1 MKELNRREFLAAA
14 AGSAAAALLPFS
26 GCSSG
31 PAVRKEGAAQ
41 RPNIVFIF
49 SDQQH
54 WRACGFQDEFFDT
67 PHLDYIAKNGIVFDR
82 AFCTTPQCSPS
93 RSSIMTGFYPSTTG
107 VMGNMGAA
115 GGEPLNQRTIGAMLQ
130 AGGYRTGYFGK
141 WHLGMREVATAGW
154 DDDFGVLKPVRN
166 NAEKDC
172 QTSRRAVKF
181 LRESAGGA
189 KPFALFL
196 SYNDPHD
203 IYYFADH
210 KVDLLNGQIPLPS
223 SWYRETFEDKP
234 GVHKQFMTED
244 QGTGILDKNKG
255 QWQLYRDWYRK
266 KVAIYD
272 NHVGEVLGE
281 LKASGLW
288 DNTLIVVTSDHGDM
302 DTHHR
307 LIFKGPFMY
316 EQMVRVPLIIRV
328 PRRFGGISPRRIC
341 DLDVVNVDFVPTLL
355 EFAGLEPVL
364 CDGISLVPI
373 LTGASGQKKR
383 DFVISQYYGKQQWVN
398 PIRMLRTPEFKY
410 NKYLHHAEELY
421 DLANDPDELVNLAEK
436 GKYAEIKKQLAGE
449 LDDWIKANND
459 PFYSLSRKPL
469 LKGRGQL
476 KSKSMVSSDKK

>member
-1 MKELNRREFLAAA
+1 MKELNRREFLAIA
-14 AGSAAAALLPFS
+14 AGSAATALLPFS

-31 PAVRKEGAAQ
+31 PAIRKDGAAQ

-93 RSSIMTGFYPSTTG
+93 RSSVMTGLYPSATG
-107 VMGNMGAA
+107 VMGNIGAA
-115 GGEPLNQRTIGAMLQ
+115 GGNPLTQRTIGAMLQ

-141 WHLGMREVATAGW
+141 WHLGMREIATAGW
-154 DDDFGVLKPVRN
+154 DDAFGVLKPVRN

-172 QTSRRAVKF
+172 QTSRRAVTF
-181 LRESAGGA
+181 LRKNASGP

-210 KVDLLNGQIPLPS
+210 KVDPSAGQILLPN
-223 SWYRETFEDKP
+223 SWHKETFEDKP
-234 GVHKQFMTED
+234 AVHKQFMTED
-244 QGTGILDKNKG
+244 QGVPMRDKE
-255 QWQLYRDWYRK
+255 QRLWQQYRDYYRTK
-266 KVAIYD
+266 TAIYD

-328 PRRFGGISPRRIC
+328 PQRFGGIGPSRVR

-355 EFAGLEPVL
+355 EFAGIKAVP

-373 LTGASGQKKR
+373 LTGVGVQKKR

-421 DLANDPDELVNLAEK
+421 DLVNDPDELVNLAEK
-436 GKYAEIKKQLAGE
+436 GKYAKIKRQLACE
-449 LDDWIKANND
+449 LDNWIKANGD

-469 LKGRGQL
+469 LKGKGQL
-476 KSKSMVSSDKK
+476 KSKSMVSSDRK